1 MGTIKGEEVEELSK
15 HHGQMSNQTGLN
27 PIILEIRKGCVQYD
41 IAKILPCPFLKYLA
55 NM

>member
-1 MGTIKGEEVEELSK
+1 MGLINEEEAKGLSN
-15 HHGQMSNQTGLN
+15 HHGQMSTQTGSHL
-27 PIILEIRKGCVQYD
+27 IILEIRKGCVQYD